1 MNVPFQ
7 VNDTIRVDI
16 STNKIMDF
24 IKFEAGNICMVT
36 GGANTG
42 RVGII
47 MNRERHQGSFDI
59 VYIKDNNGHTFVTCL
74 GYIFVIGKGSK
85 SYVIMITFNNLCLK
99 SVGISFYYISRSL
112 TTVFNVALTYTILGN
127 KDIFLFWSEPG
138 VTPNMG

>member
-1 MNVPFQ
+1 

-59 VYIKDNNGHTFVTCL
+59 VHVKDNNGHTFATRL

-85 SYVIMITFNNLCLK
+85 SYVSLPKGN
-99 SVGISFYYISRSL
+99 GIRM
-112 TTVFNVALTYTILGN
+112 TVAEERDKRLQA
-127 KDIFLFWSEPG
+127 KA
-138 VTPNMG
+138 